1 MSLADPP
8 ATARKNDAL
17 AAPLKDGFGR
27 RFEYLRLSLT
37 EMCNFRCNYCLP
49 HGFRKQ
55 AGLPAEL
62 QVDEMRRAVTAFAQL
77 GLWKVRLTGGE
88 PSVRPDFAAIAQQ
101 IAAIPGIS
109 QLAMSTNGYR
119 LAAMAQSWRDAGVQR
134 VNISIDSLD
143 PNIFARITGHDR
155 LDEVI
160 AGVDAA
166 LAARFE
172 AVKIN
177 SVLMRDL
184 IQNGGLSDWDAVMDF
199 IRHRVV
205 SWRFIEVM
213 RTNDN
218 AAFHADQATLGDAMR
233 ARLLQEGW
241 IAVPRSAGAGPA
253 VEYAH
258 PDYLGRIGLIA
269 PYAAGFCDSCNR
281 LRLSSRGRLQVCL
294 FGEEGAD
301 LRPLLQHDDQREEL
315 VHAIKHALLLKPRA
329 HRLHEGQSGA
339 TPHLASIG
347 G

>member
-1 MSLADPP
+1 MAG
-8 ATARKNDAL
+8 
-17 AAPLKDGFGR
+17 PLQDGFGR

-37 EMCNFRCNYCLP
+37 EMCNFRCTYCLP

-62 QVDEMRRAVTAFAQL
+62 QVEEMRRAVAAFAQL

-101 IAAIPGIS
+101 IAAVPGIS

-143 PNIFARITGHDR
+143 PHIFARITGHDR
-155 LDEVI
+155 LDDVI

-184 IQNGGLSDWDAVMDF
+184 IQDAGLSDWDAILDF
-199 IRHRVV
+199 IRHRAV

-218 AAFHADQATLGDAMR
+218 TAFHAEQTTPGHAVRD
-233 ARLLQEGW
+233 RLLQEGW
-241 IAVPRSAGAGPA
+241 LAAPRSAGAGPA

-258 PDYLGRIGLIA
+258 PDYRGRIGLIA

-281 LRLSSRGRLQVCL
+281 LRLSSRGRLQLCL

-301 LRPLLQHDDQREEL
+301 LRPLLQHDDQRDEL
-315 VHAIKHALLLKPRA
+315 VEAIKHALLLKPRA
-329 HRLHEGQSGA
+329 HRLHEGLSGA